1 MKEFYKDHFEEIED
15 DKLFGEDDMSDFDD
29 EANYPTAEE
38 YNRIHKQKY
47 DYF

>member
-1 MKEFYKDHFEEIED
+1 MKEYFYDDFEETEEDEFYNED
-15 DKLFGEDDMSDFDD
+15 DFGD
-29 EANYPTAEE
+29 EEFYPTAEE